1 MDKFSVIDLFAGA
14 GGLSLGF
21 EQTQKYEIKVAF
33 ENNPKMQETYKK
45 NHPDV
50 KLYDDVCKADYCKI
64 EKDFGKFDVVI
75 GGPPCQGFSN
85 ANRQHNSAISKNNML
100 VKQYIRAIVEL
111 QPKAFVMENVSMLK
125 SDVHRFYMEKADSED
140 VERFSIPIK
149 KAEIHLL
156 DKEYLFDGAD
166 VLAADAKEIKKDLWP
181 DLLYSTLNVI
191 YKTAKNP
198 KKLSSALEKH
208 KKKLLKITP
217 TPIDDASKRHI
228 QFISDKAFSSLLSF
242 YSGNLNA
249 ENLIEFLTPAIMLQR
264 MLKHS
269 LEILDNNLLVEKYDT
284 QNGLNAQLNSFAV
297 FDYLKAIL
305 ESEENGYVI
314 TSKVLCAADYG
325 APQKRMRFVVAGIK
339 KSISAKIAL
348 PQGRFDEDQYRTVRD
363 AISDLEDV
371 PTISNIVDDIGTPV
385 APKTDIGDLGISLR
399 NAKILYN
406 HIITKTTDVAME
418 RFLAIQQGQNF
429 HSLKDA
435 LKTNT
440 YTDANRTQNTIYLR
454 LNYDEPSGTVVNV
467 RKSMWIHPTQNRA
480 ISVREAAR
488 LQTFP
493 DSFVFCGTKD
503 SQYQQVG
510 NAVPPIM
517 AKSIAKKLAQI
528 LTKGLNQEAE
538 DNG

>member
-33 ENNPKMQETYKK
+33 ENNPKMQETYQK

-50 KLYDDVCKADYCKI
+50 KLFSDVCTADYHKI
-64 EKDFGKFDVVI
+64 EKEFGKFDVVI

-125 SDVHRFYMEKADSED
+125 SDVHRFYMEKTDTED
-140 VERFSIPIK
+140 VERFSIPVK

-156 DKEYLFDGAD
+156 DKEYLFDGAE
-166 VLAADAKEIKKDLWP
+166 VLVTDAGEIQKDLWP
-181 DLLYSTLNVI
+181 DLLYSMLNVI

-198 KKLSSALEKH
+198 KKLSSSLEKH
-208 KKKLLKITP
+208 KKKLLKIIPVPGKT
-217 TPIDDASKRHI
+217 TSERHI
-228 QFISDKAFSSLLSF
+228 QTTSEKAFSSLLSF
-242 YSGNLNA
+242 YSGDLSLEDFIA
-249 ENLIEFLTPAIMLQR
+249 SLTPAIMLQR
-264 MLKHS
+264 MLKRA
-269 LEILDNNLLVEKYDT
+269 LEILDNNLLVEEYDT
-284 QNGLNAQLNSFAV
+284 QNGLNVRLNSFAV

-305 ESEENGYVI
+305 ESDENGYVI

-339 KSISAKIAL
+339 KSISSKIAL

-371 PTISNIVDDIGTPV
+371 PPISDIGDDDGTPV
-385 APKTDIGDLGISLR
+385 VPKADIGELGASLR
-399 NAKILYN
+399 NAEILYN

-429 HSLKDA
+429 HSLDDA

-528 LTKGLNQEAE
+528 LSKGLNQEAE

>member
-33 ENNPKMQETYKK
+33 ENNPKMQETYQK

-50 KLYDDVCKADYCKI
+50 KLYSDVCTADYRKI

-125 SDVHRFYMEKADSED
+125 SDVHRFYMEKTDSED
-140 VERFSIPIK
+140 VKRFSIPVK

-156 DKEYLFDGAD
+156 DREYLFDGAE
-166 VLAADAKEIKKDLWP
+166 VLAADAKEIQKDLWP

-217 TPIDDASKRHI
+217 TPSDNTSKRHI
-228 QFISDKAFSSLLSF
+228 QSISDKAFSSLLSF
-242 YSGNLNA
+242 YSGGLNT
-249 ENLIEFLTPAIMLQR
+249 ENLIDSLTPAIMLQR

-269 LEILDNNLLVEKYDT
+269 LEILDNNLLVENYDT
-284 QNGLNAQLNSFAV
+284 QNGLNARLNSFAV

-305 ESEENGYVI
+305 ESDENGYVI

-339 KSISAKIAL
+339 KSISVKIAL

-371 PTISNIVDDIGTPV
+371 QAISDIGDDTGTTV
-385 APKTDIGDLGISLR
+385 VPKTDIGELGTSLR

-406 HIITKTTDVAME
+406 HIITKTTDAAME

-429 HSLKDA
+429 HSLDDA

-454 LNYDEPSGTVVNV
+454 LHYDEPSGTVVNV

-517 AKSIAKKLAQI
+517 AKSIGKKLAQI